1 MSDHIAEHLAP
12 ERCFICGKDKHPN
25 TAAAGGH
32 QFFAN
37 ADAQQEAEKADRR
50 TRVTYSNGLIC
61 KQFMVG
67 S

>member
-12 ERCFICGKDKHPN
+12 ERCFICGKGKHPN

-37 ADAQQEAEKADRR
+37 GHARGGLRRRASPLLEAPGALS
-50 TRVTYSNGLIC
+50 VTV
-61 KQFMVG
+61 VG
-67 S
+67 GQR